1 MCVCVCVSERVRESV
16 CALEDG
22 LGRRGGQSH
31 RFGNGDKRLNGFK
44 NAFSGTSKCVASR
57 AGAAATEQKQIGERG
72 EGAGECEQEK
82 NKTLSQQPSK
92 CLLFAF
98 VYVWCMLWCFL
109 WLFFSPPPKK
119 NPKPTLEKKRGQHSE
134 RPLAAGHFQPPGAPS
149 MNHEP

>member
-1 MCVCVCVSERVRESV
+1 MSVCVCVCVSERVRESV

-119 NPKPTLEKKRGQHSE
+119 TPNQPWRRSEVNTLNALSLQVTFSH
-134 RPLAAGHFQPPGAPS
+134 LAHPA
-149 MNHEP
+149 